1 MVTRK
6 QTSLIMHVLEFLS
19 DKPLSAS
26 FVRAPASMC
35 EAMLMPKERMIEL
48 SEQQIA
54 RMVTVS
60 QAVAADVL
68 TDGEHHFMLLGAFAC
83 RLPAKH

>member
-1 MVTRK
+1 
-6 QTSLIMHVLEFLS
+6 
-19 DKPLSAS
+19 
-26 FVRAPASMC
+26 
-35 EAMLMPKERMIEL
+35 MPKERMIEL

-83 RLPAKH
+83 RLRPNTDIHAITSDIHGTLLDKG